1 MSLLMSLLM
10 SPIEATPCPPRPST
24 SYPHVTGRLIAIIVW
39 AAAANG
45 GRVRALL
52 GCACAGASTLDWLMS
67 PRCTRE
73 GSACAGASTLDWL
86 MSPRCTR
93 EGKHWTCCWAGP
105 SLRTLARRLLALAH
119 PPAIR
124 LLPPPTPPCSVD
136 RHWPRRRSRR
146 GRRQEHQARRP
157 GRTPCVA
164 LGRGSQGGQGVPRGG
179 ALARRRR

>member
-52 GCACAGASTLDWLMS
+52 GC
-67 PRCTRE
+67 
-73 GSACAGASTLDWL
+73 ACAGASTLDWL